1 MKCGMLT
8 RGKWRVSGGQQH
20 PVPRRQEPSVPRM
33 FGTSY
38 MHVHSMRNNN
48 QVFHGDQ
55 TRCEVN
61 FYDNRPRMLVHD
73 LFVFSFIT
81 VH

>member
-1 MKCGMLT
+1 
-8 RGKWRVSGGQQH
+8 
-20 PVPRRQEPSVPRM
+20 M
-33 FGTSY
+33 FETSY
-38 MHVHSMRNNN
+38 MRVHSMRNNN

-61 FYDNRPRMLVHD
+61 FYDNRPRMLVHY